1 MMSRRRLISAAIVAV
16 VGISMLAGCVGIP
29 SSSGVNVGGTIS
41 DNGSQQ
47 APADLPLPPRKG
59 ESKEEILSDFM
70 GAVTSP
76 DNDYG
81 IAKQFLTTAAAKKW
95 NPTKS
100 VLIRQS
106 PPNPQP
112 QPDGSI
118 DYPVVTKASV
128 DASGVYSQQSSS
140 STQLLQFGFKKVGGE
155 WRISRLADGTV
166 VSNTSFGQV
175 FSEQALYF
183 FDPSY
188 QFLVPDV
195 RWFPTG
201 STQPT
206 AIVSAL
212 LGGPSS
218 WLDGG
223 EVVTAFPQ
231 KAEIVSPVLVKSS
244 VATVDLSAAV
254 TATKPIDRARMQQQ
268 LTESLQDVN
277 VTSVDITVR
286 GAPLS
291 LSDTTTSN
299 AVTALAVDG
308 AALVGDGKKFGF
320 APRMQPI
327 GRLSAQIV
335 DLGATS
341 ATVDRDQSRAAVLAG
356 GSAYLVTNA
365 APKPVVVDSRPGLIA
380 PSIDPFGFVWSVP
393 ASAASAIQAV
403 GSDGAVHAVTSAIPS
418 QASAA
423 SLVVSHDGTR
433 ILLAFDTPSGSVLA
447 VAGVLRHGTD
457 NSPFGL
463 GPLLVL
469 PTSTSSPID
478 ATWVD
483 DRTVATLTKS
493 GSSDQVTTYTV
504 GGQVGETTPVDD
516 SVTIVGG
523 TTIDGLRVLTTG
535 GQVQQL
541 RSSGWQNT
549 GVAASILGTQQ

>member
-1 MMSRRRLISAAIVAV
+1 MSRRRLISAAIVAV